1 MVIERK
7 GENEENLKTHF
18 APIEGS
24 GNSKA
29 AKSEERN
36 FKSNEEVFE
45 SIETFVHNCMLLIDN
60 YNDLKGIIMT
70 IQAKLGVIE
79 YFGFGQRCYKAL
91 ADYMR
96 SGRELEDTVAEV
108 VSKEIEE
115 TILSNV
121 NDLEAISIS

>member
-1 MVIERK
+1 M
-7 GENEENLKTHF
+7 
-18 APIEGS
+18 
-24 GNSKA
+24 
-29 AKSEERN
+29 
-36 FKSNEEVFE
+36 
-45 SIETFVHNCMLLIDN
+45 
-60 YNDLKGIIMT
+60 
-70 IQAKLGVIE
+70 GVIE